1 MNRFKTKKKAGK
13 DDFLAEPR
21 PSLESESSFSLFRRG
36 KKNQEPEMKKEIDL
50 TTALPP
56 TDDFRTSLLMSG
68 LSARFSM
75 LREQD
80 DPSTKIGK
88 ASDDSVL
95 YPKRQSRLADF
106 GFANGS
112 ALGDIAEVESIKA
125 PPFLRRDTTA
135 SNESSGVMMRSRPLE
150 SNVMFGGRQ
159 KIYKIAAG
167 SASTKNVDGM
177 SGRALYDDDVAMSS
191 FQRWRMAEKEK
202 EREMQ
207 NGFDENDYDQATGD
221 GTRGTES
228 VSFLTRSESP
238 PPHGYNRKR
247 ETSSTTSS
255 TPSVGRNSTAATSII
270 SQPTPAS
277 KESLSQH
284 TAASSA
290 TSTPALDR
298 HVTRTR
304 RLYEQGLTQD
314 LQEQQHSVLSRV
326 DTLARRPGGARTPEL
341 GSNTPSPTTTTFSD
355 RWATLGSERRTVLS
369 KGSAPNLRSVS
380 PPATGSLT
388 GTMDL
393 NTRVSNG
400 TDPKAGLF
408 SPPLSPPISDA
419 GTGEQLALHIQ
430 PKDHGKATAMNM
442 FQKPASSYD
451 DSKYAERQRQLQQ
464 GRETPTQ
471 RFRDDSNFPA
481 PNSRSESAASFRKQ
495 EPNIKMTTVS
505 MPNRDDVPGQQDS
518 TGVTFFDETVES
530 PILNEH
536 AFKSPSSPEVRLE
549 RPSDQDHPAF
559 RNAAASLAFPPKEDE
574 EKLTRSENTNFLT
587 VGSRAPTLADSPT
600 LGPTGGLSGM
610 VRQHLRTE
618 SDVSSIYAPQ
628 NESQTSPRRLDD
640 VPVLKKPMEDNGPE
654 WSPLRSRQTMPRLEE
669 NSAAPPS
676 IIPSSFL
683 DSPRS
688 PDEED
693 EFANQLANARRRV
706 REKLTSFVETDA
718 TSYSPPMMA
727 DSAGDLPPPPSRSN
741 PLGIL
746 RGKGSRGS
754 LNDRGFDAASRS
766 IKEPNASHD
775 TEARLNEEEDAHPSL
790 KAFRQARREIQKRKE
805 LETAVRHSP
814 QPING
819 QFSPP
824 QMGAQSS
831 MANGGRREFARAP
844 SRDGQYNEYRH
855 QRQMNEDAASDAPR
869 PPPRSRSR
877 VARDRSGSENSDGS
891 GRSRSR
897 PARSRDHGSPNE
909 SHPMPSEMLNAAAP
923 RRPMMRSPGLPG
935 TNIRRSPILP
945 PNGAIQNGHCP
956 AAPSPHTEGIS
967 HSSNLKG
974 LPARSMTEP
983 PSAGQHSGLPRS
995 GRFEHPRAAIP
1006 PVGSTG
1012 SEPTTPTIPPSRRPS
1027 IPPKPQATA
1036 IGSTLTDSMKR
1047 VVNKRD
1053 ISEPT
1058 FLMSTSR
1065 VPTTALPQSVT
1076 DAREARSRS
1085 GSVADAGSPPP
1096 VPPVNPRRKRDSSR
1110 TRTIMN
1116 GFMGGRKSDESDKG
1130 IHSMSTPQLPLDAPP
1145 VAPFVQ
1151 SPAEDRHSAFSIS
1164 EDEDSKP
1171 LRRKLRKA
1179 SSELRM
1185 DTRVN
1190 LANPPRVSPPQVAIG
1205 PPAGR
1210 AVMMRG
1216 GPSPHIPGGMF

>member
-13 DDFLAEPR
+13 DDLLAEPR
-21 PSLESESSFSLFRRG
+21 PSVESESSFSLFRRG
-36 KKNQEPEMKKEIDL
+36 KKSQEPETKKEIDL

-112 ALGDIAEVESIKA
+112 GLGDIAEVESIKA
-125 PPFLRRDTTA
+125 PPFSRRDTTA
-135 SNESSGVMMRSRPLE
+135 SNESGGMMLRSRPLE

-167 SASTKNVDGM
+167 STSTKNVDGM
-177 SGRALYDDDVAMSS
+177 SGRALYDDDVTMSS
-191 FQRWRMAEKEK
+191 FQKWRLAEKEK
-202 EREMQ
+202 EKERAML
-207 NGFDENDYDQATGD
+207 NGFDENEYDQTTSD
-221 GTRGTES
+221 ETRGTET
-228 VSFLTRSESP
+228 VSFTMRSESP

-255 TPSVGRNSTAATSII
+255 TPSGGRNSTAATSIV

-277 KESLSQH
+277 KDSLSQQ
-284 TAASSA
+284 TPAASA
-290 TSTPALDR
+290 NSTPALER

-355 RWATLGSERRTVLS
+355 RWTALGGERRTVMS

-380 PPATGSLT
+380 PPGTGSLT

-393 NTRVSNG
+393 NTRVSNA
-400 TDPKAGLF
+400 TDQKAGLF

-419 GTGEQLALHIQ
+419 GTGEQVALHIQ

-471 RFRDDSNFPA
+471 RFREDSNFSA
-481 PNSRSESAASFRKQ
+481 PNPRSESEASFRK
-495 EPNIKMTTVS
+495 PDSDIKTTTVS
-505 MPNRDDVPGQQDS
+505 TPSQDDVPGQQDS
-518 TGVTFFDETVES
+518 TGISFFDESVES

-536 AFKSPSSPEVRLE
+536 AFKSSNSPEVKLE

-559 RNAAASLAFPPKEDE
+559 RNAAKSLVFPPKVDE
-574 EKLTRSENTNFLT
+574 KKLTRSENANFLT
-587 VGSRAPTLADSPT
+587 VGSRVPTLADSPT
-600 LGPTGGLSGM
+600 LGPNGGLSGM

-628 NESQTSPRRLDD
+628 NESQASPRRLDD
-640 VPVLKKPMEDNGPE
+640 PQVSRKLVDDNGQE
-654 WSPLRSRQTMPRLEE
+654 WSPPRSRQTMPRLEE
-669 NSAAPPS
+669 NSTAS
-676 IIPSSFL
+676 TMPSSFL

-718 TSYSPPMMA
+718 TSYSQPMVA
-727 DSAGDLPPPPSRSN
+727 DSAGDLPPPSRSN

-746 RGKGSRGS
+746 KGKDSRGS
-754 LNDRGFDAASRS
+754 LSDRGLDAVPRS
-766 IKEPNASHD
+766 IKEHGASNE
-775 TEARLNEEEDAHPSL
+775 TETRLTEEEDAHPSL
-790 KAFRQARREIQKRKE
+790 RAFRQARRELQKRKE
-805 LETAVRHSP
+805 LETTARRSP
-814 QPING
+814 QPQNG
-819 QFSPP
+819 QSSPP
-824 QMGAQSS
+824 QMGTQSP
-831 MANGGRREFARAP
+831 MANGGRREFASAP
-844 SRDGQYNEYRH
+844 SRDVQHSEYRQ
-855 QRQMNEDAASDAPR
+855 QRQEDVASDVPR

-897 PARSRDHGSPNE
+897 PAKSRDHPTPNDT
-909 SHPMPSEMLNAAAP
+909 HPMPSEILNAAAP

-935 TNIRRSPILP
+935 TDVRGSPILP
-945 PNGAIQNGHCP
+945 PNGAIQNGHRP
-956 AAPSPHTEGIS
+956 AAPSPYTES
-967 HSSNLKG
+967 MSPNLRG
-974 LPARSMTEP
+974 LPVRSMTEP
-983 PSAGQHSGLPRS
+983 PSEGQAPGIPRS
-995 GRFEHPRAAIP
+995 GRFEHPRAAFP
-1006 PVGSTG
+1006 PSGSTG

-1027 IPPKPQATA
+1027 LPPKPQATA
-1036 IGSTLTDSMKR
+1036 TGSTLTDSMKR

-1065 VPTTALPQSVT
+1065 VPTTALPQSAT

-1085 GSVADAGSPPP
+1085 GSVADPGSPPP
-1096 VPPVNPRRKRDSSR
+1096 LPPVNPRRKRDSSR

-1116 GFMGGRKSDESDKG
+1116 GFMGGRRSDESDKG
-1130 IHSMSTPQLPLDAPP
+1130 IHSMSTPQLPLDPP
-1145 VAPFVQ
+1145 PMAPFVQ
-1151 SPAEDRHSAFSIS
+1151 SPVEDRHSAFSIS
-1164 EDEDSKP
+1164 EDEESKP
-1171 LRRKLRKA
+1171 FRRRLRKA

-1185 DTRVN
+1185 DSRVN
-1190 LANPPRVSPPQVAIG
+1190 LGNPKRVSPPQVAIG

-1216 GPSPHIPGGMF
+1216 GPPPSMSGGMF